1 MLVPVDLDEL
11 YIFLH
16 TATIFLSRFRL
27 CLTIYQRVRRNRIY
41 TYMYIHGE
49 IPRRVDVTRGSFRR
63 TKLADLCF
71 LYGSYIPLSAA
82 RAATGSC
89 NLLRNV
95 DEKIPY
101 TECMLH
107 LCVVSI
113 FWLPDIILVIYIRY
127 PEMKFVQFPISRI

>member
-1 MLVPVDLDEL
+1 MLNYLSTRSKEP
-11 YIFLH
+11 YIY
-16 TATIFLSRFRL
+16 
-27 CLTIYQRVRRNRIY
+27 IYVYSHNILK
-41 TYMYIHGE
+41 E

-71 LYGSYIPLSAA
+71 LYGSYIPLSTA

-107 LCVVSI
+107 LCIVKY
-113 FWLPDIILVIYIRY
+113 FLVT
-127 PEMKFVQFPISRI
+127 